1 MSSCLCVDR
10 IQPLDID
17 RFLHRLAKKVSSVSV
32 TGDIYGHLDDESQ
45 KSALSVLSGKILM
58 AFMAQSSGTSLSI
71 EAGMLEWSGWLNSR
85 PLDPQSSA
93 LPSCAIARCY

>member
-1 MSSCLCVDR
+1 MSYLRNPDEESLGT
-10 IQPLDID
+10 
-17 RFLHRLAKKVSSVSV
+17 V
-32 TGDIYGHLDDESQ
+32 TFT

-71 EAGMLEWSGWLNSR
+71 EAGMHELSGWLNSR